1 MNDRLGPRAELFRLW
16 IVRYD
21 DWQPQHW
28 NQRPPRATAV
38 RPIEETVYSAE
49 EAALLLEGFN
59 GWMLENLASQSQ
71 DRRWAIAVPVRIV
84 YEGDVVEGEEVSG
97 D

>member
-1 MNDRLGPRAELFRLW
+1 MNTRHDPRAELFRLW

-21 DWQPQHW
+21 DWQPTHW
-28 NQRPPRATAV
+28 NDWPTRAAAV

-59 GWMLENLASQSQ
+59 SWILENISRESE
-71 DRRWAIAVPVRIV
+71 DRHWAIAVPVRIR
-84 YEGDVVEGEEVSG
+84 YEGDAVEGEIVIG